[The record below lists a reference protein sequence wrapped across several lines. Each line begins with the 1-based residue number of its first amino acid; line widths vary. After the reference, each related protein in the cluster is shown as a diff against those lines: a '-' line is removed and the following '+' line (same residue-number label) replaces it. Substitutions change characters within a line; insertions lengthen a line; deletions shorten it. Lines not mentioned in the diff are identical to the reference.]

1 MSNLDQT
8 LINLINIVRVH
19 YQETFFHNSFPR
31 FLSTSLST
39 SQSWV
44 IKTKSKLTLGA
55 IVLGELKYQLFSDP
69 SLIIALPCQSLNV
82 LKLLDFSY

>member
-8 LINLINIVRVH
+8 LINLINIVRVQ

-44 IKTKSKLTLGA
+44 IKTKSKLTNVLLVEGKKYA
-55 IVLGELKYQLFSDP
+55 IVLFCLYDMSVSQ
-69 SLIIALPCQSLNV
+69 I
-82 LKLLDFSY
+82 